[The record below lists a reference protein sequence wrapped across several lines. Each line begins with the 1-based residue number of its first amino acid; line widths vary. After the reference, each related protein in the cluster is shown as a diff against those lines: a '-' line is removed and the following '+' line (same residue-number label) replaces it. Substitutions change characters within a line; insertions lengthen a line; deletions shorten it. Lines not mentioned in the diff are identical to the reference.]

1 MLKKNTQQ
9 IHTAVDDNDVV
20 FCYLWLNYYHP
31 VLKRDIAY
39 RVDFDL
45 IDRPMVELMSWYI
58 HDHGYVMSP
67 ISLPGLKKRTVYM
80 HRQCAQEK
88 LSEDYNVV
96 DHIDWIK
103 TNNRRSNLRATD
115 YKGNSENTPPKCPF
129 GRDYIQAI
137 HVGRYEAYIPV
148 EDGFSEL
155 LGVFETREACIE
167 AQNEYLKNKEMIKK
181 C

>member
-1 MLKKNTQQ
+1 MLKKITQQ

-39 RVDFDL
+39 RVDFDV

-115 YKGNSENTPPKCPF
+115 YKGNSENIPPKCPF
-129 GRDYIQAI
+129 GRDYVQAI